1 MKKIVSLFMVVF
13 MLLTMLPLSV
23 FAANE
28 TKDSFALTGNSVV
41 VDGSEDKT
49 VTVVFSSTV
58 ALQIVGINGSCDT
71 APAEGISLTE
81 FTVPWTVNAT
91 NVANVSTGKFSYADD
106 SAFTGF
112 NSAAGAS
119 IVTMTY
125 TVDKNTVT
133 GEYPV
138 KFTLAAYSNETY
150 MTTFQNA
157 VANQEYTAT
166 ISVTNTSGGSS
177 SDGYTA
183 TLSTTSSNNEVVS
196 EGSINVNVAVSH
208 SSDTV
213 FNAGEIK
220 LTYDSTK
227 LTPNTTSLDA
237 MVSAGT
243 LSGYKVNNNEL
254 VIEYFGGDKTM
265 PYTYAIPFTAAE
277 VSTQTTDTV
286 TLTRAAFIHKN
297 NASSSDL
304 IEATKS
310 PESLTVTIK
319 VAMVNVTL
327 TNSADSTETTTTT
340 TQKGVAY
347 TFTPADTANYTYSD
361 VTATVGGQEVEVKD
375 NGNGTFTIAGE
386 NVTGD
391 IAITY
396 TKSPNNYNVH
406 WDGDGAG
413 DITDK
418 PTTATYGQTLTV
430 TLPADKAPGTEA
442 GYTYGISAKIGE
454 NSVGTYDSDTRTLTI
469 NGTDITGDITIIVT
483 KTTQSAT
490 DVTITVAGDSALS
503 IKDATGNTTTVA
515 IGGSVTLV
523 LTEEVGYDYK
533 VVDSNGDEVTFT
545 NGEYTFTASTSE
557 TYTATKTL
565 DVSSVKV
572 TEYVKVDS
580 YVVYLVTY
588 DGTLA
593 DNKAPTYDG
602 NLMFWSD
609 SYDAYCW
616 LVIDSTLTVDT
627 AKEKINAQSGTAT
640 KVDYGMDIN
649 GTGTTD
655 AADAQ
660 LVWNM
665 YNALYSDFTTVN
677 MAQFLA
683 ADQNA
688 TSDDN
693 WGLNVQDAQVIITA
707 ILAGNATT

>member
-1 MKKIVSLFMVVF
+1 MKRIM
-13 MLLTMLPLSV
+13 
-23 FAANE
+23 A
-28 TKDSFALTGNSVV
+28 FALAFIMCISSLGVIAHA
-41 VDGSEDKT
+41 VDAGTMPLAISINEGSDNTIT
-49 VTVVFSSTV
+49 VTVTASEDFS
-58 ALQIVGINGSCDT
+58 
-71 APAEGISLTE
+71 
-81 FTVPWTVNAT
+81 FAT
-91 NVANVSTGKFSYADD
+91 LVANVAYDETVFTRNGNGTYNSSYDMGYDSSTDGFMMSAKNTTDEPYMDDVASGTVLATYEFSYADD
-106 SAFTGF
+106 AANGEYKFTLTVTTFEDGDF
-112 NSAAGAS
+112 AS
-119 IVTMTY
+119 LMPSNPTATATY
-125 TVDKNTVT
+125 TVGSTTV
-133 GEYPV
+133 
-138 KFTLAAYSNETY
+138 
-150 MTTFQNA
+150 
-157 VANQEYTAT
+157 
-166 ISVTNTSGGSS
+166 
-177 SDGYTA
+177 DGYTA

-640 KVDYGMDIN
+640 EVDYGMDIN

>member
-1 MKKIVSLFMVVF
+1 MKRIM
-13 MLLTMLPLSV
+13 
-23 FAANE
+23 A
-28 TKDSFALTGNSVV
+28 FALAFIMCISSLGVIAHA
-41 VDGSEDKT
+41 VDAGTMPLAISINEGSDNTIT
-49 VTVVFSSTV
+49 VTVTASEDFS
-58 ALQIVGINGSCDT
+58 
-71 APAEGISLTE
+71 
-81 FTVPWTVNAT
+81 FAT
-91 NVANVSTGKFSYADD
+91 LVANVAYDETVFTRNGNGTYNSSYDMGYDSSTDGFMMSAKNTTDEPYMDDVASGTVLATYEFSYADD
-106 SAFTGF
+106 AANGEYEFTLTVTTFEDGDF
-112 NSAAGAS
+112 AS
-119 IVTMTY
+119 LMPSNPTATATY
-125 TVDKNTVT
+125 TVGSTTV
-133 GEYPV
+133 
-138 KFTLAAYSNETY
+138 
-150 MTTFQNA
+150 
-157 VANQEYTAT
+157 
-166 ISVTNTSGGSS
+166 
-177 SDGYTA
+177 DGYTA

-396 TKSPNNYNVH
+396 TKSPNNYIVH

-602 NLMFWSD
+602 NFMFWSD